1 MSLSNKLFLSRSI
14 IFELL
19 QDRGFDTEKYSTFTP
34 QEIEL
39 MYKSVST
46 KTAELSVLDIQLT
59 NKTKHKIVVK
69 YVLSPRI
76 RVSNIINV
84 TEALLEDHLNEG
96 DTLIVIIR
104 DNLTSDEALEEYFKQ
119 IYSEHKVFCQC
130 FWINALTFNLT
141 QHEMVPKHDIIE
153 EDEKQELIK
162 NLQITDVDKLPSK
175 KKNDPVAKYYGM
187 KEGDI
192 CKITRKSETAG
203 NYVSYRLCQN

>member
-1 MSLSNKLFLSRSI
+1 MSLSNKLFLSRPI
-14 IFELL
+14 ILELL
-19 QDRGFDTEKYSTFTP
+19 QDRGFDTEIYNNFTP
-34 QEIEL
+34 EEIEI

-46 KTAELSVLDIQLT
+46 KTSELSVLDIQLT
-59 NKTKHKIVVK
+59 NQTKQKIIVK
-69 YVLSPRI
+69 YIFSPRI
-76 RVSNIINV
+76 RVSNIINA
-84 TEALLEDHLNEG
+84 TETLLETELNEG

-119 IYSEHKVFCQC
+119 IYIERKVFCQY

-141 QHEMVPKHDIIE
+141 QHEMVPKHEIIE
-153 EDEKQELIK
+153 EEEKQELIK
-162 NLQITDVDKLPSK
+162 NLQITDLDKLPTI

>member
-1 MSLSNKLFLSRSI
+1 MSLSNKLFLSRPI
-14 IFELL
+14 ILELL
-19 QDRGFDTEKYSTFTP
+19 QDRGFDTEIYNNFTP
-34 QEIEL
+34 EEIEI

-46 KTAELSVLDIQLT
+46 KTSELSVLDIQLT
-59 NKTKHKIVVK
+59 NQTKQKIIVK
-69 YVLSPRI
+69 YIFAPRI
-76 RVSNIINV
+76 RVSNIINA
-84 TEALLEDHLNEG
+84 TETLLETELNEG

-119 IYSEHKVFCQC
+119 IYIERKVFCQY

-141 QHEMVPKHDIIE
+141 QHEMVPKHEIIE
-153 EDEKQELIK
+153 EEEKQELIK
-162 NLQITDVDKLPSK
+162 NLQITDVDKLPTI

-187 KEGDI
+187 KEGNI

>member
-14 IFELL
+14 ILELL

-84 TEALLEDHLNEG
+84 TGALLEDHLNEG
-96 DTLIVIIR
+96 DTLIIIIR

-119 IYSEHKVFCQC
+119 IYSEHKVFCQY

-162 NLQITDVDKLPSK
+162 NLQITDVDKLPSI

-203 NYVSYRLCQN
+203 NYISYRLCQN